1 MKKLISLTVAIMMV
15 VSVFAFAPYAHAGT
29 VKKAATAVI
38 NTIKTRG
45 QTSTPTPT
53 ASTAVRG

>member
-1 MKKLISLTVAIMMV
+1 MRKLA
-15 VSVFAFAPYAHAGT
+15 SVIILLAMICSILAAAPCAKADTYQK
-29 VKKAATAVI
+29 VKAAVI

-53 ASTAVRG
+53 ATTAVRG